1 MSKKETLP
9 TAAAGNALKKEFK
22 GYTMEELRY
31 QKALAALRK
40 EFCKTNM
47 LHAIDNLKKPSASKA
62 IKAIPLVGQAAK
74 MLPIGK
80 EMTKSSTGSSAMAI
94 GKSAFKFAIGRLKP
108 LDYVFLAFSLVGPAI
123 KVVKLFRK
131 KK

>member
-1 MSKKETLP
+1 MSKKDTLP
-9 TAAAGNALKKEFK
+9 TAAAGDALKKEFK

-47 LHAIDNLKKPSASKA
+47 LHAIDNLKKPSTSKA
-62 IKAIPLVGQAAK
+62 IKAIPLMGRAAK
-74 MLPIGK
+74 MLPWGK
-80 EMTKSSTGSSAMAI
+80 DATKSSAGSSAMAI
-94 GKSAFKFAIGRLKP
+94 GKSAFKLAVSRLKP
-108 LDYVFLAFSLVGPAI
+108 LDYVFLAFSLVGPTL
-123 KVVKLFRK
+123 KVIKLFRK